1 MDEVRGKSFIEQMSE
16 SERTPESAIKR
27 ELPGFLLGNSIC
39 GEGSS
44 SQACNVPMQN
54 GISSKDEEVLEVR
67 PVKVRRKMIDL
78 QLPPDEYL
86 NTDGENTGCP
96 PYEQSKAGKEV
107 GEKLFLE
114 RGNASYRNGSSGS
127 SLFMKNPNGL
137 TDLNEPVQ
145 CQESVPVPSS
155 RDIYS
160 LYGRNI
166 AHVQG
171 QWLEKSTSQNGWTVP
186 EAGEIF
192 IKCELHV
199 LHFHFVSLTIESILK
214 SSETVLCLL
223 LLMFFYDGSAC
234 ILVSDVF

>member
-1 MDEVRGKSFIEQMSE
+1 MDEVRGKNFIDHMNQ

-27 ELPGFLLGNSIC
+27 ELPGCLLGNSIC

-54 GISSKDEEVLEVR
+54 GISSKDEDVLEVR
-67 PVKVRRKMIDL
+67 PVKVRRRMIDL
-78 QLPPDEYL
+78 QLPADEYL
-86 NTDGENTGCP
+86 DTDGENTSFS

-114 RGNASYRNGSSGS
+114 RGNASHRNGSSGS
-127 SLFMKNPNGL
+127 SLVMKNPIGL

-171 QWLEKSTSQNGWTVP
+171 QWLEKNTSQNGWMVL

-192 IKCELHV
+192 H
-199 LHFHFVSLTIESILK
+199 
-214 SSETVLCLL
+214 
-223 LLMFFYDGSAC
+223 
-234 ILVSDVF
+234 